1 MADPFIG
8 EIKMFAGNYAPQGW
22 AFCDGQLLNISGN
35 DALYSLLLTTY
46 GGDGRTT
53 FGLPDLRGRVPIHH
67 GQGSGLPDYGLGEQ
81 GGAATETLTMEE
93 MPVHNHDT
101 DVTVRA
107 CSGGGDSN
115 SPGDKRWAATRR
127 ETPYSSS
134 DPDSEMAGAVDVAT
148 QDSGEGVPHNNMPPY
163 TAVAFIIALVGVY
176 PSRS

>member
-81 GGAATETLTMEE
+81 GG
-93 MPVHNHDT
+93 
-101 DVTVRA
+101 
-107 CSGGGDSN
+107 
-115 SPGDKRWAATRR
+115 RR
-127 ETPYSSS
+127 
-134 DPDSEMAGAVDVAT
+134 
-148 QDSGEGVPHNNMPPY
+148 
-163 TAVAFIIALVGVY
+163 L
-176 PSRS
+176 RR